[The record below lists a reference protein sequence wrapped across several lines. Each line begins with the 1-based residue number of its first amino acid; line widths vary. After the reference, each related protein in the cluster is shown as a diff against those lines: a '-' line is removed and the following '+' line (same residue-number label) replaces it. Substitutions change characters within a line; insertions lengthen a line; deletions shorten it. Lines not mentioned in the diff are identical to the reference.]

1 MSKSRGKIPLVD
13 LRAQYRAIGPEV
25 RAAIEEVLESQQF
38 ILGSSVR
45 EFEQQAATYLQCKTA
60 IGVASGSDA
69 LLLSL
74 MALGIGDGDGVLLPP
89 FTFFSTASC
98 ITRLGAT
105 PIFIDIDLKSCLID
119 PNALEDFLHK
129 HAQPDPHGQGF
140 VDRRSGRQIKALLP
154 VHLFGRCCPMSSLL
168 AIAERYR
175 LQIVEDV
182 AQAFGARAQ
191 LSSGMAKFAGT
202 IGDFGC
208 FSFFPSK
215 NLGGIGDGGLVATNQ
230 DALAQKVRIL
240 RAHGESSKY
249 RHQVVGVNSRLD
261 SIQAAV
267 LSVKLRYIEKWC
279 EARIERARLYRSL
292 LLETGLYGEKIVDI
306 PDPDEGKSHVFN
318 YYVIRVQQREGLKH
332 HLHEHGID
340 AEIYYPIPLHLQPS
354 LSYLGNHEGDFPNSE
369 LVASQVL
376 ALPLYPELTPEQQET
391 VTRQIRDFYRR

>member
-13 LRAQYRAIGPEV
+13 LRAQFRAIGPEI

-38 ILGSSVR
+38 ILGPSVR
-45 EFEQQAATYLQCKTA
+45 EFEREAAAYLQCKTA

-89 FTFFSTASC
+89 FTFFSTVSC

-105 PIFIDIDLKSCLID
+105 PIFIDIDPQSCLID
-119 PNALEDFLHK
+119 PNALEDYLRQY
-129 HAQPDPHGQGF
+129 AQPNPQDQGF
-140 VDRRSGRQIKALLP
+140 AERRSRRRIKALLP
-154 VHLFGRCCPMSSLL
+154 VHLFGRCCSMSSLL

-175 LQIVEDV
+175 LRIIEDV
-182 AQAFGARAQ
+182 AQAFGARLQ
-191 LSSGMAKFAGT
+191 LSSGAEKFAGT
-202 IGDFGC
+202 IGDLGC

-215 NLGGIGDGGLVATNQ
+215 TLGGIGDGGLVATNQ
-230 DALAQKVRIL
+230 EVLADRLRTL

-249 RHQVVGVNSRLD
+249 RHEVIGVNSRLD

-292 LLETGLYGEKIVDI
+292 LIETGLYGEEIIDI
-306 PDPDEGKSHVFN
+306 PKPDEGKSHVFN
-318 YYVIRVQQREGLKH
+318 YFVIRVQQRDGLKAY
-332 HLHEHGID
+332 LHEQGIE
-340 AEIYYPIPLHLQPS
+340 AEIYYPIPLQLQPS
-354 LSYLGNHEGDFPNSE
+354 LSYLGHREGDFPHSE
-369 LVASQVL
+369 SVASQVL
-376 ALPLYPELTPEQQET
+376 ALPIYPELAPEQQEA
-391 VTRQIRDFYRR
+391 VVEAIGDFYRR

>member
-13 LRAQYRAIGPEV
+13 LRAQYRAIGPEI

-38 ILGSSVR
+38 ILGPSVR

-74 MALGIGDGDGVLLPP
+74 MALGIGEGDGVLLPP
-89 FTFFSTASC
+89 FTFFSTVSC
-98 ITRLGAT
+98 IPRLGAT
-105 PIFIDIDLKSCLID
+105 PIFIDIDPKSCLID
-119 PNALEDFLHK
+119 PNALEDFLRQYG
-129 HAQPDPHGQGF
+129 QPEPHGQGY
-140 VDRRSGRQIKALLP
+140 VERRSGRRIKALLP
-154 VHLFGRCCPMSSLL
+154 VHLFGRCCSMSSLL

-175 LQIVEDV
+175 LQTVEDV
-182 AQAFGARAQ
+182 AQAFGARIQ
-191 LSSGMAKFAGT
+191 PSSEMARFAGT
-202 IGDFGC
+202 IGDLGC

-215 NLGGIGDGGLVATNQ
+215 TLGGIGDGGLVATNQ
-230 DALAQKVRIL
+230 DALAEKISTF

-249 RHQVVGVNSRLD
+249 RHQVIGVNSRLD

-279 EARIERARLYRSL
+279 DARIERARHYRSL
-292 LLETGLYGEKIVDI
+292 LLETGLYGEEIIDI
-306 PDPDEGKSHVFN
+306 PNPDEGKSHVFN
-318 YYVIRVQQREGLKH
+318 YFVIRVQRRDDLKH

-354 LSYLGNHEGDFPNSE
+354 LSYLGNHEGDFPHSE

-376 ALPLYPELTPEQQET
+376 ALPLYPELTREQQET
-391 VTRQIRDFYRR
+391 VTRQIRDFYRQ